1 MQSLDSRRMADPKPA
16 YLLQG
21 DDEVKIDGWR
31 SRVRERAADD
41 PDATLEVFPDKAPAE
56 EVAAALSSMTLA
68 MGRRW
73 ILVEGVERW
82 KDKEVQAVAAALGGL
97 PADTIVV
104 LIAAGAIKREKGK
117 ERPPAPTALIKAVEK
132 CGGEVTTYK
141 APTASRYA
149 GWAAEQAGK
158 VGLSLTPDAAQALV
172 NRVGETDGRPPR
184 LQERRVMRELE
195 KIAVYA
201 PEDARVDL
209 DVVEALTAPDA
220 EARVHQLADA
230 LVDGDTTLALTL
242 AEDLRDRGAEMMH
255 IVYVLLRKVGDT
267 RRVWAMLEDGAA
279 TQEVAAALRVPP
291 FIAKRI
297 MAEAERADGA
307 RLERLTSALADL
319 DYAVRGGAN
328 VDAGTELTLMV
339 AGAERTGG

>member
-1 MQSLDSRRMADPKPA
+1 MADPKPA

-41 PDATLEVFPDKAPAE
+41 PDATIEVFPDKAPAA

-97 PADTIVV
+97 PGDTIVV
-104 LIAAGAIKREKGK
+104 LIATGAIKRDK
-117 ERPPAPTALIKAVEK
+117 PNPAPAKLIKAVEK
-132 CGGEVTTYK
+132 CGGEVITYK

-184 LQERRVMRELE
+184 LHERRVMRELE

-201 PEDARVDL
+201 PDEARVDL
-209 DVVEALTAPDA
+209 DTVEALTAPDV
-220 EARVHQLADA
+220 EARVHQLAEA
-230 LVDGDTTLALTL
+230 LVDGDTALALTL

-255 IVYVLLRKVGDT
+255 IVYGLLRKVGDT
-267 RRVWAMLEDGAA
+267 RNSNPSASCETSVDGCKQELPSAQRI
-279 TQEVAAALRVPP
+279 TQDFLQC
-291 FIAKRI
+291 
-297 MAEAERADGA
+297 
-307 RLERLTSALADL
+307 L
-319 DYAVRGGAN
+319 
-328 VDAGTELTLMV
+328 
-339 AGAERTGG
+339 

>member
-1 MQSLDSRRMADPKPA
+1 MADPKPA
-16 YLLQG
+16 YLVQG

-31 SRVRERAADD
+31 SRVRERASED
-41 PDATLEVFPDKAPAE
+41 PEATIEVFPDKTPAE
-56 EVAAALSSMTLA
+56 EITTALSSMTLA

-73 ILVEGVERW
+73 MLVEGVERW
-82 KDKEVQAVAAALGGL
+82 KDKEAQAVAEALNGL

-104 LIAAGAIKREKGK
+104 LIAAGPFKRDKGQT
-117 ERPPAPTALIKAVEK
+117 RPPAPAKLIAAVKK
-132 CGGEVTTYK
+132 CGGEVKDFK
-141 APTASRYA
+141 APTTAKYA
-149 GWAAEQAGK
+149 GWAAEQAGR
-158 VGLSLTPDAAQALV
+158 VGLTITPDAAQALV
-172 NRVGETDGRPPR
+172 NRVGVTDERPPR
-184 LQERRVMRELE
+184 LRERRLMRELE

-209 DVVEALTAPDA
+209 DIVAALTAPDA

-230 LVDGDTTLALTL
+230 LIEGDTALALTL
-242 AEDLRDRGAEMMH
+242 EEDLRDRGAEMMH
-255 IVYVLLRKVGDT
+255 ILWGLLRKVGDI
-267 RRVWAMLEDGAA
+267 RLVWAMLEEGAS
-279 TQEVAAALRVPP
+279 TQQVIAALRVPQ

-339 AGAERTGG
+339 SGAERTGQY

>member
-1 MQSLDSRRMADPKPA
+1 MAEPKPA

-41 PDATLEVFPDKAPAE
+41 PDATIEVFPDKAPAA

-104 LIAAGAIKREKGK
+104 LIATGAIKRDK
-117 ERPPAPTALIKAVEK
+117 PNPAPAKLIKAVEK
-132 CGGEVTTYK
+132 CGGEVITYK

-184 LQERRVMRELE
+184 LHERRVMRELE

-201 PEDARVDL
+201 PDEARVDL
-209 DVVEALTAPDA
+209 DTVEALTAPDV
-220 EARVHQLADA
+220 EARVHQLAEA
-230 LVDGDTTLALTL
+230 LVDGDTALALTL

-255 IVYVLLRKVGDT
+255 IVYGLLRKVGDT
-267 RRVWAMLEDGAA
+267 RRVWAMLEDGASP
-279 TQEVAAALRVPP
+279 QEVAAALRVPP

-307 RLERLTSALADL
+307 RLERLTSALAGL
-319 DYAVRGGAN
+319 DYAVRGGTN

-339 AGAERTGG
+339 AGAERTGS

>member
-1 MQSLDSRRMADPKPA
+1 MADPKPA

-31 SRVRERAADD
+31 TRVRQRASED
-41 PDATLEVFPDKAPAE
+41 PEATMEVFPDKTPADE
-56 EVAAALSSMTLA
+56 IAAALSSMTLA

-82 KDKEVQAVAAALGGL
+82 KDKEVQLVAEALHGL

-104 LIAAGAIKREKGK
+104 LIATGAIKREKGK
-117 ERPPAPTALIKAVEK
+117 EKPPAPAALVKAVQK
-132 CGGEVTTYK
+132 CGGEITTFK

-158 VGLSLTPDAAQALV
+158 VGLTMTSDAAQALV
-172 NRVGETDGRPPR
+172 NRVGETEGRPPR
-184 LQERRVMRELE
+184 LRERRLMRELE

-201 PEDARVDL
+201 PEDGRVDL
-209 DVVEALTAPDA
+209 DTVAALTAPDV

-230 LVDGDTTLALTL
+230 LVDGDTALALTL

-255 IVYVLLRKVGDT
+255 ILWGLLRKVGDM
-267 RRVWAMLEDGAA
+267 RIVWAMLEDGAS

-291 FIAKRI
+291 FIAKKV
-297 MAEAERADGA
+297 MAEAQRADGA
-307 RLERLTSALADL
+307 RLERLSSALADL

-339 AGAERTGG
+339 AGAERTGR

>member
-1 MQSLDSRRMADPKPA
+1 MADPKPA

-31 SRVRERAADD
+31 SRVRQRASDD
-41 PDATLEVFPDKAPAE
+41 PEATIEVFPDRTPVE
-56 EVAAALSSMTLA
+56 EIAAALSSMTLA

-73 ILVEGVERW
+73 MLVEGVERW
-82 KDKEVQAVAAALGGL
+82 KDKEVQSVVEALKGL
-97 PADTIVV
+97 PADTTVV
-104 LIAAGAIKREKGK
+104 LIATGAIRRGK
-117 ERPPAPTALIKAVEK
+117 PGPAPAKLVKAVEK
-132 CGGEVTTYK
+132 CGGEITTYK

-149 GWAAEQAGK
+149 GWAADQAGK

-172 NRVGETDGRPPR
+172 NRVGETEDRPPR
-184 LQERRVMRELE
+184 LRERRLMRELE

-209 DVVEALTAPDA
+209 ETVAALTAPDV

-230 LVDGDTTLALTL
+230 LVDGDTALALTL
-242 AEDLRDRGAEMMH
+242 AEDLRDRGEEMMH
-255 IVYVLLRKVGDT
+255 ILYGLLRKVGDT
-267 RRVWAMLEDGAA
+267 RRVWAMLEDGAS

-291 FIAKRI
+291 FIAKKI
-297 MAEAERADGA
+297 VAEARRADGA
-307 RLERLTSALADL
+307 RLERLASALADL

-339 AGAERTGG
+339 AGAERTEV

>member
-1 MQSLDSRRMADPKPA
+1 MADPKPA

-21 DDEVKIDGWR
+21 DDDVKIDGWR
-31 SRVRERAADD
+31 NRVRERAADD
-41 PDATLEVFPDKAPAE
+41 SDATLEVFPDKTPAE

-68 MGRRW
+68 IGRRW
-73 ILVEGVERW
+73 MLVEGVERW
-82 KDKEVQAVAAALGGL
+82 KDKEVQAVAAALGGV

-104 LIAAGAIKREKGK
+104 LIATGTIKRGK
-117 ERPPAPTALIKAVEK
+117 PGPAPAKLAKAVEK
-132 CGGEVTTYK
+132 RGGEITTYK

-184 LQERRVMRELE
+184 LHERRVMRELE

-201 PEDARVDL
+201 PEGARVDL
-209 DVVEALTAPDA
+209 DTVEALTAPDV

-230 LVDGDTTLALTL
+230 LVDGDTALALTL

-255 IVYVLLRKVGDT
+255 ILFGLLRKVGDT
-267 RRVWAMLEDGAA
+267 RRVWAMLEDGAS
-279 TQEVAAALRVPP
+279 TQDVAAALRVPP

-297 MAEAERADGA
+297 VTEAERADGA
-307 RLERLTSALADL
+307 RLERLAAALADL
-319 DYAVRGGAN
+319 DYAVRGGTN
-328 VDAGTELTLMV
+328 VDAATELTLMV
-339 AGAERTGG
+339 AGAERTG